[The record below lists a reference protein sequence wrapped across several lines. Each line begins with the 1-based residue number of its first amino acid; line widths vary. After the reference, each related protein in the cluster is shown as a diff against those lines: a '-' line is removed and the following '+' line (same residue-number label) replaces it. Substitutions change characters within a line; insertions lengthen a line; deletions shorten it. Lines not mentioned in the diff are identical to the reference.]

1 MTTKHTPGP
10 WRYEAGRDGRPP
22 YVIRRTEGGFVVV
35 GMTADRQE
43 ADARLIAA
51 APELLEALQKL
62 LDLQVAK
69 KELEYLD
76 KGIGTKTPNAAWLEA
91 RAAIAK
97 AKGEQQ

>member
-1 MTTKHTPGP
+1 
-10 WRYEAGRDGRPP
+10 
-22 YVIRRTEGGFVVV
+22 
-35 GMTADRQE
+35 ADRQE